1 MAVVGGVEVRFEGF
15 TEFRRLLRAAGD
27 DWDGAVRE
35 ANRQIAQGVAG
46 KARGAT
52 ETAQQAKAAGA
63 ISGRGDRRGA
73 AVGVGRS
80 PAFAQG
86 AFYGALQ
93 YPQFPAWVGNSW
105 EVGGSGGPYAINPT
119 IRDSMSDIVDAYGDA
134 FEKICAL
141 AFPNGRP
148 VQRSQFTLVH
158 SNGMVAA
165 QQGPG
170 AF

>member
-15 TEFRRLLRAAGD
+15 DEFRRLLRAAEGN
-27 DWDGAVRE
+27 WDGALRE

-52 ETAQQAKAAGA
+52 ETRQQAKAAGA
-63 ISGRGDRRGA
+63 ITGRGDRRGA
-73 AVGVGRS
+73 AVGVNRS
-80 PAFAQG
+80 PAFAHG

-93 YPQFPAWVGNSW
+93 YSQFPAWVGNSW
-105 EVGGSGGPYAINPT
+105 EVGGAGGPYAINPT
-119 IRDSMSDIVDAYGDA
+119 IRDNLGDIVDAYGDA